1 MAWAKG
7 MTPSLLK
14 KTTPVMKDIPPKNS
28 SYIPEGSLWKETVE
42 KYFCN
47 STATFR
53 INLRTVLQ
61 IALCTLLHDKIFL
74 NLHTIIKATVAGHTP
89 IIR

>member
-42 KYFCN
+42 K
-47 STATFR
+47 
-53 INLRTVLQ
+53 
-61 IALCTLLHDKIFL
+61 KIQWK
-74 NLHTIIKATVAGHTP
+74 IIL
-89 IIR
+89 

>member
-14 KTTPVMKDIPPKNS
+14 KTTPVMKDIPPRNS

-42 KYFCN
+42 KKNPVKNNFV
-47 STATFR
+47 
-53 INLRTVLQ
+53 ILLQ
-61 IALCTLLHDKIFL
+61 LLESI
-74 NLHTIIKATVAGHTP
+74 
-89 IIR
+89 